1 MKKYLLLII
10 LLLPFT
16 VFAQGYEI
24 VSGDLDTVGS
34 VVKIADEEFYVIG
47 KEDSTHVKLFSKY
60 NLALGYGY
68 DENTYRQDPKSEEYI
83 YYMNPTDGMGPGYYA
98 DGVRMENPK
107 GGIKAFDNTY
117 WYDADNRVE
126 KEGYGPAYVYNEQY
140 QEKVF
145 NIYDENSLLK
155 AHVDKYVEY
164 LNDTACV
171 KTEGRLIEAQEMK
184 ELGFGWS
191 CVYCDYTVMR
201 VTDSTPDWL
210 LNTQYW
216 VGSASIAY
224 GYSGQLLTYIIK
236 SKNNGVD
243 RIDVRVQSSG
253 FPQMGAGLRPV
264 IILDTSVEGG
274 CPVKE
279 DKEEV
284 KEEVK
289 GVEEIKEN
297 PKTGITKHGLLVLLL
312 LSISIVIYNF
322 NKNKTLFNKE

>member
-16 VFAQGYEI
+16 VLAKGYEI
-24 VSGDLDTVGS
+24 VSGDLDTIGS
-34 VVKIADEEFYVIG
+34 IVKIAGEEFYVLG
-47 KEDSTHVKLFSKY
+47 REDSTHVKLFSRY

-83 YYMNPTDGMGPGYYA
+83 YDMNPPDGMRVGYYA
-98 DGVRMENPK
+98 DGVRLENPK
-107 GGIKAFDNTY
+107 GGIMAFDNIY
-117 WYDADNRVE
+117 WYDSVNKVE
-126 KEGYGPAYVYNEQY
+126 KEGYGPAYVYMEQY

-155 AHVDKYVEY
+155 AHVDKYVDY

-216 VGSASIAY
+216 VGSASIANN
-224 GYSGQLLTYIIK
+224 YSGQLLTYRIK
-236 SKNNGVD
+236 SNNNGVD
-243 RIDVRVQSSG
+243 KIDIRVQAAG

-274 CPVKE
+274 CPVEEVKE
-279 DKEEV
+279 D

-289 GVEEIKEN
+289 GVEEIEEN
-297 PKTGITKHGLLVLLL
+297 PPTGMNYYYTG
-312 LSISIVIYNF
+312 LSIVLAISLMFVYIKMYKQSYFI
-322 NKNKTLFNKE
+322 K